1 MNNHIQIIDGIHNY
15 YGQFFIEGKG
25 LHYWD
30 ISYSKK
36 IKESFTTQ
44 ILFIHLSHSCIK
56 ISIKQVGY
64 GTESYFEKIFD
75 IDEYHEWENIEKWLK
90 AKITKLDHIEFL
102 PFDKGR
108 ILSKKQST

>member
-1 MNNHIQIIDGIHNY
+1 MNNHIQIIDGLHSY
-15 YGQFFIEGKG
+15 YNNFLFGGTR

-44 ILFIHLSHSCIK
+44 IQFKHLAGACVEL
-56 ISIKQVGY
+56 SIKQVGY

-75 IDEYHEWENIEKWLK
+75 YGDWDSV
-90 AKITKLDHIEFL
+90 AK
-102 PFDKGR
+102 
-108 ILSKKQST
+108 